1 MSSMPSQDRKRKIS
15 WIDFIVVA
23 VVIGFFVFI
32 AQRISSVLVYKW
44 DWSMVAPY
52 IFYFDDDTGEWV
64 ANLLVQGLATT
75 VRLALYGIVIS
86 ALIGVIMGF
95 CRTVNNLFLR
105 MVARVYVEFIRNMPP
120 IVFIFVFYFFIS
132 SQIMPLLGVDD
143 FARNASPATL
153 ELIRFFA
160 GDPLLF
166 SNFISGLICLAMFEG
181 AYITEIVRAGI
192 QSIPRGQWE
201 AATSVGLSRFH
212 VLRYVILPQAVQR
225 IVPPLANQFINLIK
239 DSSIVSLIS
248 IQELTFMAVEVG
260 VSTTRVFEV
269 WIITAV
275 FYFVI
280 CYGCAYTFTRMERR
294 MRRSRR

>member
-32 AQRISSVLVYKW
+32 AQRISSVLIYKW

-294 MRRSRR
+294 MGRSRR